1 MFYQCVTAAQIALD
15 LGSPFC
21 ETPNLLYGFSSTGVA
36 MTALIHSCGSVLRR
50 GFCRLAAVVLVVGI
64 SGCASWNVPDGGFS
78 ESDLSE
84 SIRKARPQEK
94 DVEYW
99 SFSNK
104 GRQIE
109 RDLHAL

>member
-1 MFYQCVTAAQIALD
+1 MGI
-15 LGSPFC
+15 
-21 ETPNLLYGFSSTGVA
+21 A
-36 MTALIHSCGSVLRR
+36 MTGLLHSHGRVSWCGL
-50 GFCRLAAVVLVVGI
+50 CRLAAVVLIVGV
-64 SGCASWNVPDGGFS
+64 SGCASWSVPDGGFS

-84 SIRKARPQEK
+84 SVRQVRPKEK
-94 DVEYW
+94 DIEYW

>member
-1 MFYQCVTAAQIALD
+1 MMARWC
-15 LGSPFC
+15 
-21 ETPNLLYGFSSTGVA
+21 
-36 MTALIHSCGSVLRR
+36 LIGI
-50 GFCRLAAVVLVVGI
+50 LAISVVG
-64 SGCASWNVPDGGFS
+64 CAACKVKDEGFS
-78 ESDLSE
+78 ENDLSE
-84 SIRKARPQEK
+84 SARKVRPPAK